1 MPFGLGPT
9 ELIIILG
16 IALLLFGAKKLP
28 EIGSSLGKAIKEFR
42 KTQSDDSNS
51 ENKSISSSLASI
63 YSAAFIDAEI
73 TTALSASSG
82 NTAIAVSL

>member
-16 IALLLFGAKKLP
+16 LALLLFGAKRLP
-28 EIGSSLGKAIKEFR
+28 EIGSSLGNAIKEFR

-51 ENKSISSSLASI
+51 EKKSISSS
-63 YSAAFIDAEI
+63 DKKE
-73 TTALSASSG
+73 
-82 NTAIAVSL
+82 

>member
-28 EIGSSLGKAIKEFR
+28 EIGSSLGNAIKEFR
-42 KTQSDDSNS
+42 KTQSDDSTS
-51 ENKSISSSLASI
+51 EKKSISSS
-63 YSAAFIDAEI
+63 DKKE
-73 TTALSASSG
+73 
-82 NTAIAVSL
+82 

>member
-16 IALLLFGAKKLP
+16 IALLLFGAKRLP
-28 EIGSSLGKAIKEFR
+28 EIGSSLGNAIKEFR

-51 ENKSISSSLASI
+51 EKKSISSS
-63 YSAAFIDAEI
+63 DNKE
-73 TTALSASSG
+73 
-82 NTAIAVSL
+82 

>member
-9 ELIIILG
+9 ELIIIPG

-42 KTQSDDSNS
+42 KTQSDESNS
-51 ENKSISSSLASI
+51 ENKSISSS
-63 YSAAFIDAEI
+63 D
-73 TTALSASSG
+73 
-82 NTAIAVSL
+82 NKK

>member
-28 EIGSSLGKAIKEFR
+28 EIGSSLGNAIKAFR
-42 KTQSDDSNS
+42 KTQSDDSTS
-51 ENKSISSSLASI
+51 EKKSISDS
-63 YSAAFIDAEI
+63 DKKE
-73 TTALSASSG
+73 
-82 NTAIAVSL
+82 

>member
-16 IALLLFGAKKLP
+16 IALLLFGAKRLP
-28 EIGSSLGKAIKEFR
+28 EIGSSLGNAIKEFR

-51 ENKSISSSLASI
+51 EKKSISSS
-63 YSAAFIDAEI
+63 DKRE
-73 TTALSASSG
+73 
-82 NTAIAVSL
+82 

>member
-42 KTQSDDSNS
+42 KTQTDDSNS
-51 ENKSISSSLASI
+51 ENKSISSS
-63 YSAAFIDAEI
+63 D
-73 TTALSASSG
+73 
-82 NTAIAVSL
+82 NKK

>member
-51 ENKSISSSLASI
+51 ENKSISSS
-63 YSAAFIDAEI
+63 DKKE
-73 TTALSASSG
+73 
-82 NTAIAVSL
+82 

>member
-16 IALLLFGAKKLP
+16 LALLLFGAKRLP
-28 EIGSSLGKAIKEFR
+28 EIGSSLGNAIKEFR

-51 ENKSISSSLASI
+51 EKKSISSS
-63 YSAAFIDAEI
+63 DKKEKV
-73 TTALSASSG
+73 
-82 NTAIAVSL
+82 N

>member
-16 IALLLFGAKKLP
+16 IALLLFGAKRLP
-28 EIGSSLGKAIKEFR
+28 EIGSSLGNAIKEFR

-51 ENKSISSSLASI
+51 EKKSISSS
-63 YSAAFIDAEI
+63 DKKD
-73 TTALSASSG
+73 
-82 NTAIAVSL
+82 

>member
-16 IALLLFGAKKLP
+16 IALLLFGAKRLP
-28 EIGSSLGKAIKEFR
+28 EIGSSLGNAIKEFR

-51 ENKSISSSLASI
+51 EKKSISSS
-63 YSAAFIDAEI
+63 DKKE
-73 TTALSASSG
+73 
-82 NTAIAVSL
+82 

>member
-51 ENKSISSSLASI
+51 ENNSISSS
-63 YSAAFIDAEI
+63 D
-73 TTALSASSG
+73 
-82 NTAIAVSL
+82 NKK